1 MRCVRAHKKI
11 SSKKEEQNQICTL
24 SMVDSVCWTN
34 LTNGFPLGFAM
45 YPFWGVLEE
54 STKGAFCED
63 NILPISVDDD
73 DDGGSW
79 EGIADEDDASIIGN
93 RL

>member
-1 MRCVRAHKKI
+1 
-11 SSKKEEQNQICTL
+11 
-24 SMVDSVCWTN
+24 MVDSVCWTN
-34 LTNGFPLGFAM
+34 LTSGLPLGLAI
-45 YPFWGVLEE
+45 YPFWGGFEE
-54 STKGAFCED
+54 STKGAFGED

-73 DDGGSW
+73 DDDDGSW